1 MTSESQVNRLLLLIS
16 GWGASGFSMQ
26 LDDASNECWAA
37 HHSLHEACTEE
48 RRAGG
53 DSVS

>member
-1 MTSESQVNRLLLLIS
+1 MTSESSVNRLHLFIY
-16 GWGASGFSMQ
+16 GWEASGFCMQ

-37 HHSLHEACTEE
+37 HHPLHEACTEE